1 MEGNVKQVI
10 VIRRDLGMR
19 RGKEIAQGAHAS
31 MMWLTRKVQAG
42 RLSESALDGLT
53 PQQREWA
60 ASQFAF
66 SLSPAEREWVLGSFA
81 KIVCQVPDG
90 EALQE
95 VLEKAQ
101 AAGLEAHAVIDAGRT
116 EFHGQSTMT
125 AIAIGPGDADA
136 IDHVT
141 GDLELY

>member
-1 MEGNVKQVI
+1 MEVKQVI

-31 MMWLTRKVQAG
+31 VMWLTRKVQEG
-42 RLSESALDGLT
+42 RLHDDALPESLT
-53 PQQREWA
+53 AQQREWA
-60 ASQFAF
+60 THQFAL
-66 SLSPAEREWVLGSFA
+66 SLSPSEREWVLGSFA

-90 EALQE
+90 EALQA
-95 VLEKAQ
+95 VLEKAR
-101 AAGLEAHAVIDAGRT
+101 AAGLEVHAVIDAGRT
-116 EFHGQSTMT
+116 EFHGQPTMT
-125 AIAIGPGDADA
+125 AIAIGPGDADT